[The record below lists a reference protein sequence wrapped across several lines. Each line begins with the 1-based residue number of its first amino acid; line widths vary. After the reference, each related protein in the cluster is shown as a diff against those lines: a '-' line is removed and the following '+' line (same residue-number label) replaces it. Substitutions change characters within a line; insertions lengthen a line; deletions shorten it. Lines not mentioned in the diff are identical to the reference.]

1 MSCVAQKIRV
11 NIEFDGEYQVTHVH
25 STYKHEPEQLP
36 SSKITYILTDLNAD
50 EQRNLIF
57 QLRVPKINTE
67 QSVAM
72 LSQEPMSQS
81 SSEEEIKSINNHVIG
96 EYYCIFNQFLEQ
108 N

>member
-1 MSCVAQKIRV
+1 
-11 NIEFDGEYQVTHVH
+11 
-25 STYKHEPEQLP
+25 
-36 SSKITYILTDLNAD
+36 LNAD

-67 QSVAM
+67 QSVSM